1 MSETFTDN
9 SNIAHYRIISKIGE
23 GGMGEVYLA
32 QDTKL
37 DRKVA
42 IKFLNEEFARD
53 ADKLRRFVQEARLIF
68 SPPNTSKARLCA
80 SDWRTRI

>member
-1 MSETFTDN
+1 MT
-9 SNIAHYRIISKIGE
+9 IATGTRLGRYEIRSKIGE

-42 IKFLNEEFARD
+42 LKTCGCCF
-53 ADKLRRFVQEARLIF
+53 
-68 SPPNTSKARLCA
+68 
-80 SDWRTRI
+80 

>member
-1 MSETFTDN
+1 MSLSAGTELGR
-9 SNIAHYRIISKIGE
+9 YEVRSKLGE

-42 IKFLNEEFARD
+42 LKILPAQAR
-53 ADKLRRFVQEARLIF
+53 V
-68 SPPNTSKARLCA
+68 CA
-80 SDWRTRI
+80 Q